1 MLTLN
6 YAKKVSN
13 GYVLNFYA
21 DTEADVV
28 GFNAAKDFM
37 NYGKPVAGSVVTY
50 TGTGANT
57 NYYLGTDGNL
67 AVLPI
72 VEDTN
77 TPVTNEAQE

>member
-13 GYVLNFYA
+13 GYVMNFYA
-21 DTEADVV
+21 DTEADVI

-50 TGTGANT
+50 TGTGEDT
-57 NYYLGTDGNL
+57 NYYLGADGSL
-67 AVLPI
+67 AALPI
-72 VEDTN
+72 AEDPS
-77 TPVTNEAQE
+77 TPDANGGQE